1 MLTLIDNKYESEST
15 HTHRSKGRERGMDR
29 CKEGRSTSLHWKDT
43 YSREQRKE
51 GRKLFSTCSADIII
65 QCGVIL
71 YLLVTDFLLIQGFL
85 SFLLLFGYLW
95 LASLIAQLVKNLPEN
110 NLPAMQETPVQFLG
124 QENMLEKG

>member
-15 HTHRSKGRERGMDR
+15 HTQRNKGREIGMDGH
-29 CKEGRSTSLHWKDT
+29 KEGRKEGRPCRTGRTDIL
-43 YSREQRKE
+43 KE
-51 GRKLFSTCSADIII
+51 GRKLFLTCSVDIII

-95 LASLIAQLVKNLPEN
+95 LASLIAQLVKNLPT
-110 NLPAMQETPVQFLG
+110 MQETPV
-124 QENMLEKG
+124 